1 MGSSVRLALCQ
12 FGAALG
18 DVDRNLEQMR
28 VAAATAASAGAELVC
43 FPELS
48 VSGYLLRRTDYT
60 VGLLDAVERAEAELA
75 AESRRLGVGI
85 VYGAPSR
92 GRGRRLRNLVV
103 LQAADGSRLVYA
115 KTHMVAAERRVFDPG
130 GGFMVDEGGV
140 GLACCYDLAFPEA
153 MRAVVLLGA
162 RVVLVPMAWEVQ
174 RAFVMRHLVAARA
187 VENVAYVV
195 AINQSGA
202 VGDLRFPGESCVV
215 DPLGTVV
222 VALGDGT
229 ELATVDIDLGSVERL
244 REQSDSPT
252 YPLLADRRPELYGPM
267 SDTRTPS
274 LGVGS

>member
-18 DVDRNLEQMR
+18 DVDGNLQQMR
-28 VAAATAASAGAELVC
+28 VAAASAANAGADLVC

-48 VSGYLLRRTDYT
+48 LSGYLLEKTDYT
-60 VGLLDAVERAEAELA
+60 AALLDAVEQAGMELA

-92 GRGRRLRNLVV
+92 GGGGILRNLVV
-103 LQAADGSRLVYA
+103 LQAADGSRIVYA

-130 GGFMVDEGGV
+130 CGFVVAETGI

-162 RVVLVPMAWEVQ
+162 HVVLVPMAWEVQ

-195 AINQSGA
+195 AINQCGD
-202 VGDLRFPGESCVV
+202 VGDLRFAGDSGVV
-215 DPLGTVV
+215 DPLGTTI
-222 VALGDGT
+222 VALGDRT
-229 ELATVDIDLGSVERL
+229 ELATVDIDLDGVQRL
-244 REQSDSPT
+244 RRQSDPRT
-252 YPLLADRRPELYGPM
+252 YPLLADRRPELYGPIGG
-267 SDTRTPS
+267 SKTPS
-274 LGVGS
+274 LRAGS

>member
-48 VSGYLLRRTDYT
+48 VSGYLLKRTDYT
-60 VGLLDAVERAEAELA
+60 VGLLDAVERAEEELA

-92 GRGRRLRNLVV
+92 GPGRGLRNLVV

-130 GGFMVDEGGV
+130 GGFMVDEDGI

-215 DPLGTVV
+215 DPLGTVI

-252 YPLLADRRPELYGPM
+252 YPLLADRRPELYGPI
-267 SDTRTPS
+267 SDTRTSS

>member
-1 MGSSVRLALCQ
+1 MGTSVRLALCQ

-18 DVDRNLEQMR
+18 DVDRNLQQMR
-28 VAAATAASAGAELVC
+28 IAAATAADAGAELVC

-48 VSGYLLRRTDYT
+48 LSGYLLERTDYT
-60 VGLLDAVERAEAELA
+60 AALLDAAERAEEELA
-75 AESRRLGVGI
+75 AESRRLGVAI
-85 VYGAPSR
+85 VYGTPSR
-92 GRGRRLRNLVV
+92 GPGKMLRNLVV

-115 KTHMVAAERRVFDPG
+115 KTHMVATERRVFDPG
-130 GGFMVDEGGV
+130 RGFVVDQGGI

-162 RVVLVPMAWEVQ
+162 RVVLVPMAWEAQ

-195 AINQSGA
+195 AVNQCGT

-215 DPLGTVV
+215 DPLGAVV

-229 ELATVDIDLGSVERL
+229 ELATVDIDLSSVQRL
-244 REQSDSPT
+244 REQTDPRT
-252 YPLLADRRPELYGPM
+252 YPLLADRRPELYGPI
-267 SDTRTPS
+267 SASKTPS
-274 LGVGS
+274 SRGGS